1 MFLYNLTIKNIL
13 VSNCSD
19 PDYVQKLAKNICT
32 SVQICALGAYAYSH
46 SLNIHVQLS
55 SGFRYIHFIGY
66 ATFVYPIQAL
76 VDDLNIMLIN
86 AKMPTIVGILTFI
99 STINFVLS

>member
-1 MFLYNLTIKNIL
+1 MFKSQPRIY
-13 VSNCSD
+13 S
-19 PDYVQKLAKNICT
+19 T
-32 SVQICALGAYAYSH
+32 SVQICALGAYASSH

>member
-1 MFLYNLTIKNIL
+1 M
-13 VSNCSD
+13 SNCSD

-32 SVQICALGAYAYSH
+32 SVQIYALGAYAYSH

-55 SGFRYIHFIGY
+55 SEFRYIHFIGY

-76 VDDLNIMLIN
+76 VDDLNMMLIN
-86 AKMPTIVGILTFI
+86 AKMPKIVGILTFI
-99 STINFVLS
+99 STMNFVLS

>member
-1 MFLYNLTIKNIL
+1 M
-13 VSNCSD
+13 SNCSD
-19 PDYVQKLAKNICT
+19 PDYVQKLAKNVCT

-66 ATFVYPIQAL
+66 GTFVYPIQAL
-76 VDDLNIMLIN
+76 EDDLNIMLIN
-86 AKMPTIVGILTFI
+86 AKRHFNIYKHDKFRAQLSCKFLVIGTF
-99 STINFVLS
+99 LS

>member
-1 MFLYNLTIKNIL
+1 M
-13 VSNCSD
+13 
-19 PDYVQKLAKNICT
+19 
-32 SVQICALGAYAYSH
+32 QICALGAYAYSH

-66 ATFVYPIQAL
+66 ANFVYPIQAL

-99 STINFVLS
+99 STILSCSAEL

>member
-1 MFLYNLTIKNIL
+1 MA
-13 VSNCSD
+13 VV
-19 PDYVQKLAKNICT
+19 YVLMYFKCKICFT
-32 SVQICALGAYAYSH
+32 VYTGETKINVTYL
-46 SLNIHVQLS
+46 HVQLS

-86 AKMPTIVGILTFI
+86 AKRHFNIYKHDKFRAQLSCRFLVIETF
-99 STINFVLS
+99 LS

>member
-1 MFLYNLTIKNIL
+1 M
-13 VSNCSD
+13 SNCSD

-32 SVQICALGAYAYSH
+32 SVQICALGTYAYSH

-55 SGFRYIHFIGY
+55 SVHFIGY

-76 VDDLNIMLIN
+76 VDDLFIMLIN
-86 AKMPTIVGILTFI
+86 AKMPTIVGIFNI
-99 STINFVLS
+99 YKHDKFRAQLSN